1 MTSTRIH
8 LLVSDRRFMLM
19 VFYCEEQQVW
29 QFRVLRGTGVFGEGK
44 IYYTAETAEKA
55 AREWIAADS

>member
-8 LLVSDRRFMLM
+8 ILVGDRRLILL

-44 IYYTAETAEKA
+44 IYYTAEAAEKA
-55 AREWIAADS
+55 AREWIEADS

>member
-1 MTSTRIH
+1 LI
-8 LLVSDRRFMLM
+8 LL

-44 IYYTAETAEKA
+44 IYYTAEAAEKA